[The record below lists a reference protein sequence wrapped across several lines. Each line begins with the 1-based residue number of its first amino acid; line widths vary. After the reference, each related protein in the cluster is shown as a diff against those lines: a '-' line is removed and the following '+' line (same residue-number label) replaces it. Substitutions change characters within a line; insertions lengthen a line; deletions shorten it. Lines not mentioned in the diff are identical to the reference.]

1 MIPLLGLL
9 SLWSSQAATTDRIAA
24 VVNDDVIVL
33 SEVYELGADYISE
46 AALTPDARRE
56 AEISVLDLILR
67 SLVSRAY
74 APRRCHGM
82 GSLVHRRGCRKQRL
96 QS

>member
-33 SEVYELGADYISE
+33 SEVYEAQG
-46 AALTPDARRE
+46 
-56 AEISVLDLILR
+56 
-67 SLVSRAY
+67 
-74 APRRCHGM
+74 
-82 GSLVHRRGCRKQRL
+82 
-96 QS
+96 